1 MKKWLVRIGA
11 YTGFSFLIALALFYL
26 FFLAVIIMLAIY
38 DFQGGT

>member
-1 MKKWLVRIGA
+1 MKKWLARISA
-11 YTGFSFLIALALFYL
+11 FTGYSFLITLALFYL